1 MIGWNVVGW
10 LGESLTLHWV
20 YKRVPALAVKN
31 KSENT
36 VKLQP
41 ESLSVLG
48 MLKVYFIQ
56 TVFPAALGLSLLYMT
71 VLAFDGISI
80 SFGEKQG
87 LDSTI
92 LGGFQALGSTLGML
106 AAISYPLFANKL
118 GLQKSAF
125 VGLSAELVSLAICVI
140 SVFLPGSPFDLSGYF
155 GSLTWD
161 VGLVF
166 LIIIYSVL

>member
-1 MIGWNVVGW
+1 MIGWNLIGW
-10 LGESLTLHWV
+10 IGESLTLHWV

-31 KSENT
+31 KSESP

-41 ESLSVLG
+41 ESLSVFG
-48 MLKVYFIQ
+48 MLKVYVVQ

-71 VLAFDGISI
+71 VLDFGGISI
-80 SFGEKQG
+80 SFGQKQG

-92 LGGFQALGSTLGML
+92 LSGFQALGSTLGML
-106 AAISYPLFANKL
+106 AAVSYPLFANKL

-125 VGLSAELVSLAICVI
+125 VGLLAELVSLAICVI

-161 VGLVF
+161 VSLLHITISNDV
-166 LIIIYSVL
+166 